1 MAKQV
6 MMGFDPNGLMVPIT
20 NILPLKQ
27 LRPGM
32 KATQKYQQVLAS
44 VREVG
49 IIEPLIV
56 FPDSGK
62 SDSYFLL
69 DGHVRLEVLKQLG
82 ATHARCLVSTDDEAY
97 TYNKRVSRIATI
109 QEHVMILN
117 AIKSGVSEERI
128 AKVLD
133 VDVARIRQQRDLLE
147 GICKEASDIL
157 KNRFMS
163 PKAFSF
169 IRKMKPM
176 RQIEVAELLSAANNF
191 SVPYIRALL
200 ASTHPDM
207 LVDPDKSKIVEGL
220 TPEQVSKMEKEMEAL
235 QRDLKSVEETYG
247 NEVLNLV
254 LARGYLTKLLNNAR
268 VVRYLS
274 QHYPE
279 ILNELQTVS
288 EGSSLEVLMGNDSS
302 LSFLQ
307 TAIGLPCEA
316 SPPPSLTSIC
326 GQPCRIHRPTC
337 TSRTPGPLSG
347 TNMLESSP
355 FHSLTSALLSH
366 LSGALCSVARGHCFG
381 RAEKTRKVA
390 YLVARRR
397 CAG

>member
-6 MMGFDPNGLMVPIT
+6 QMGFDPNGLMVPIA

-32 KATQKYQQVLAS
+32 KATQKYQQVLSS

-56 FPDSGK
+56 FPQNGK

-133 VDVARIRQQRDLLE
+133 VDVAQIRQKRDLLE

-157 KNRFMS
+157 KNRYMS
-163 PKAFSF
+163 PKAFSV

-176 RQIEVAELLSAANNF
+176 RQIEVAELLAAASNF
-191 SVPYIRALL
+191 SVPYIKALL
-200 ASTHPDM
+200 AATHPDM

-274 QHYPE
+274 QHCPE
-279 ILNELQTVS
+279 ILNELQTIS
-288 EGSSLEVLMGNDSS
+288 DGPSLES
-302 LSFLQ
+302 
-307 TAIGLPCEA
+307 
-316 SPPPSLTSIC
+316 
-326 GQPCRIHRPTC
+326 
-337 TSRTPGPLSG
+337 
-347 TNMLESSP
+347 
-355 FHSLTSALLSH
+355 
-366 LSGALCSVARGHCFG
+366 
-381 RAEKTRKVA
+381 
-390 YLVARRR
+390 
-397 CAG
+397 

>member
-1 MAKQV
+1 MARQV
-6 MMGFDPNGLMVPIT
+6 LMGFDPNGLMVPIT

-32 KATQKYQQVLAS
+32 KATQKYQQVLSS

-56 FPDSGK
+56 FPQNGK

-82 ATHARCLVSTDDEAY
+82 ATHARCLVSTDDEAF

-109 QEHVMILN
+109 QEHAMILN

-133 VDVARIRQQRDLLE
+133 VDVAQIRQKRDLLE

-157 KNRFMS
+157 KNRYMS
-163 PKAFSF
+163 PRAFSF

-176 RQIEVAELLSAANNF
+176 RQIEVAELLAAASNF
-191 SVPYIRALL
+191 SVPYIKALL
-200 ASTHPDM
+200 AATHPDM

-279 ILNELQTVS
+279 ILGELQTVS
-288 EGSSLEVLMGNDSS
+288 EGSSLES
-302 LSFLQ
+302 
-307 TAIGLPCEA
+307 
-316 SPPPSLTSIC
+316 
-326 GQPCRIHRPTC
+326 
-337 TSRTPGPLSG
+337 
-347 TNMLESSP
+347 
-355 FHSLTSALLSH
+355 
-366 LSGALCSVARGHCFG
+366 
-381 RAEKTRKVA
+381 
-390 YLVARRR
+390 
-397 CAG
+397 

>member
-1 MAKQV
+1 LNMAKQV
-6 MMGFDPNGLMVPIT
+6 QMGFDPNGLMVPIAI
-20 NILPLKQ
+20 ILPLKQ

-56 FPDSGK
+56 FPQNGK

-133 VDVARIRQQRDLLE
+133 VDVPWIRQKRDLLE

-157 KNRFMS
+157 KNRYMS

-176 RQIEVAELLSAANNF
+176 RQIEVAELLAAASNF
-191 SVPYIRALL
+191 SVPYIKALL
-200 ASTHPDM
+200 AATHPDM
-207 LVDPDKSKIVEGL
+207 LIDPDKSKIVEGL
-220 TPEQVSKMEKEMEAL
+220 SPEQVSKMEKEMEAL

-268 VVRYLS
+268 VVRYMS

-279 ILNELQTVS
+279 ILSELQTVS
-288 EGSSLEVLMGNDSS
+288 EGSSLES
-302 LSFLQ
+302 
-307 TAIGLPCEA
+307 
-316 SPPPSLTSIC
+316 
-326 GQPCRIHRPTC
+326 
-337 TSRTPGPLSG
+337 
-347 TNMLESSP
+347 
-355 FHSLTSALLSH
+355 
-366 LSGALCSVARGHCFG
+366 
-381 RAEKTRKVA
+381 
-390 YLVARRR
+390 
-397 CAG
+397 